1 MSKNFDFTIKLLM
14 IGDSS
19 VGKTSILNKYVTNK
33 FTDEFTTTIGIDFHI
48 KRIAVN
54 NKIVKLQLWDTAGQ
68 ERFRSVTIGY
78 FRGAQGA
85 LVVYDVTN
93 RESFKN
99 IKKWMEDIDKN
110 CYNGI
115 IIFLVGNKIDE
126 KQNREVS
133 TEEGKELGEKYN
145 INYFECS
152 AKTGENIEELY
163 FNIATIISKKIIE
176 EQNLNKPVPIVI
188 QAEVKKKDRKWISC

>member
-1 MSKNFDFTIKLLM
+1 MSKKYDFTIKLLM
-14 IGDSS
+14 IGDSN
-19 VGKTSILNKYVTNK
+19 VGKTSILTQYVSNR
-33 FTDEFTTTIGIDFHI
+33 FSDDFTTTIGIDFHI
-48 KRIAVN
+48 KRITVN

-68 ERFRSVTIGY
+68 ERFRAVTIGY

-93 RESFKN
+93 RESFNN
-99 IKKWMEDIDKN
+99 IKKWMEDIYKN
-110 CYNGI
+110 CYKDI

-126 KQNREVS
+126 IQNREVS
-133 TEEGKELGEKYN
+133 KEEGKELGEKYN

-163 FNIATIISKKIIE
+163 FNVATIISKRIIE
-176 EQNLNKPVPIVI
+176 EQNLNKPVPII
-188 QAEVKKKDRKWISC
+188 LQPEIKKERKWLSC

>member
-48 KRIAVN
+48 KRISVN
-54 NKIVKLQLWDTAGQ
+54 DKIVKLQLWDTAGQ

-133 TEEGKELGEKYN
+133 TDEGKELGEKYN

-152 AKTGENIEELY
+152 AKTGKNIEELY

-176 EQNLNKPVPIVI
+176 EQNLSKVVPIVL
-188 QAEVKKKDRKWISC
+188 QSEVKKKDRKWISC

>member
-1 MSKNFDFTIKLLM
+1 MSKKYDFTIKLLM
-14 IGDSS
+14 IGDSN

-48 KRIAVN
+48 KRISVN
-54 NKIVKLQLWDTAGQ
+54 DKIVKLQLWDTAGQ

-93 RESFKN
+93 RESFNN

-126 KQNREVS
+126 IQNREVS
-133 TEEGKELGEKYN
+133 IEEGKELGKKYK
-145 INYFECS
+145 ISYFECS
-152 AKTGENIEELY
+152 AKTGKNIEELY

-176 EQNLNKPVPIVI
+176 EQNLNKPVPIVL
-188 QAEVKKKDRKWISC
+188 QSEVKKKNRKWISC

>member
-1 MSKNFDFTIKLLM
+1 
-14 IGDSS
+14 
-19 VGKTSILNKYVTNK
+19 
-33 FTDEFTTTIGIDFHI
+33 
-48 KRIAVN
+48 
-54 NKIVKLQLWDTAGQ
+54 
-68 ERFRSVTIGY
+68 
-78 FRGAQGA
+78 
-85 LVVYDVTN
+85 
-93 RESFKN
+93 
-99 IKKWMEDIDKN
+99 MEDIDKN

>member
-1 MSKNFDFTIKLLM
+1 MSKKYDFTIKLLM
-14 IGDSS
+14 IGDSN
-19 VGKTSILNKYVTNK
+19 VGKTCILTKYVTNT
-33 FTDEFTTTIGIDFHI
+33 FTDDFTTTIGIDFHI

-54 NKIVKLQLWDTAGQ
+54 DKIVKLQLWDTAGQ

-85 LVVYDVTN
+85 FIVYDVTN
-93 RESFKN
+93 RESFNN
-99 IKKWMEDIDKN
+99 IKKWIEDINKN
-110 CYNGI
+110 CYKGI

-126 KQNREVS
+126 IHNRQVS
-133 TEEGKELGEKYN
+133 TEEGKELGKKYN

-152 AKTGENIEELY
+152 AKTGKNIEEIY

-176 EQNLNKPVPIVI
+176 EQNLNKSVPILLLP
-188 QAEVKKKDRKWISC
+188 EVKKERKWMSC

>member
-85 LVVYDVTN
+85 LVVYDITN

-126 KQNREVS
+126 IQNRKVS
-133 TEEGKELGEKYN
+133 TEEGEELGKKYN

-152 AKTGENIEELY
+152 AKTGKNIEELY

-176 EQNLNKPVPIVI
+176 EQNLSKPVPIVI
-188 QAEVKKKDRKWISC
+188 QSEVKKQDRKWISC